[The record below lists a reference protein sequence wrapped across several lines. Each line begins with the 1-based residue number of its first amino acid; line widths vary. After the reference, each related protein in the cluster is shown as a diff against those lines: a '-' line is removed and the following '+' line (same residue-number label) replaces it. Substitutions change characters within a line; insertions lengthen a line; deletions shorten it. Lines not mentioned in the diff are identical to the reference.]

1 MTTRTYTTRTEA
13 INREIIE
20 PLQASGYPVTD
31 WDTDTIA
38 DKVLSGHEDGY
49 ALKVTDAEFW
59 EIVAQHDT
67 TN

>member
-1 MTTRTYTTRTEA
+1 MTRTYTNRQDA
-13 INREIIE
+13 IAREIIE

-38 DKVLSGHEDGY
+38 DQVLGSHEDGY
-49 ALKVTDAEFW
+49 ALKVTDADFW